1 VTAQRNLL
9 EAAVMVLQP
18 KARPNT
24 TEFTLQVVEQGK
36 LATDKTGAATES
48 DVKGQSRVL

>member
-1 VTAQRNLL
+1 MTAPRNLS

-18 KARPNT
+18 KVRPNT
-24 TEFTLQVVEQGK
+24 TEFILLVAEQGK

-48 DVKGQSRVL
+48 DVKGQSLVL

>member
-1 VTAQRNLL
+1 MTAQRNLS

-24 TEFTLQVVEQGK
+24 TEFTPQVAEQDK

-48 DVKGQSRVL
+48 DVKGQSLVL